1 MANTRNR
8 YAGKGKNKRSSSNLA
23 TGRDYTYDTKYQ
35 SSPTQLK
42 NRALRNKAR
51 TSMIRKG
58 KARLGDNTDVDHRIP
73 LSRGGTG
80 HASNLRVISR
90 SKNRAMKPKKR

>member
-8 YAGKGKNKRSSSNLA
+8 YAGKGKNKRPGSTLA
-23 TGRDYTYDTKYQ
+23 TGRDYTYDKKYQ
-35 SSPTQLK
+35 QSATQLK
-42 NRALRNKAR
+42 NRALRNQAR
-51 TSMIRKG
+51 LSMIRKG

-80 HASNLRVISR
+80 HSSNLRVISR
-90 SKNRAMKPKKR
+90 SKNRARKPGKR